1 MLKPIAASGR
11 ISRLPV
17 PLILLCLLLVASSES
32 TKICVAAPP
41 SPPPPTSLQRV
52 LQTDDDWQIYTTY
65 FPAPGDREAF
75 TKEAPVVVLLHGD
88 KQVRLVYEG
97 PRGLAARLQGA
108 GCAVITVDLRKHGQ
122 STNVAQGGGSASN
135 GRTSEATLQ
144 AADYRNM
151 ADFDLESVKR
161 FIQQQHQAKKLNM
174 HKLGIVAAGSSCAVA
189 AEFARA
195 DWNKEPYDD
204 AASEDQK
211 TPRGQDVRAMVF
223 LSPPSRVKGLS
234 LTQALN
240 EIRNPDWNI
249 AFLTLYGKANRN
261 DAKDAVALN
270 KRLVGT
276 TKTSKD
282 RIFLEDINVPS
293 HGTDLL
299 GIREIDVEGA
309 IVKWFRAH
317 LFDLKDSEWRDRQSR
332 LVRK

>member
-1 MLKPIAASGR
+1 M
-11 ISRLPV
+11 
-17 PLILLCLLLVASSES
+17 
-32 TKICVAAPP
+32 
-41 SPPPPTSLQRV
+41 
-52 LQTDDDWQIYTTY
+52 
-65 FPAPGDREAF
+65 
-75 TKEAPVVVLLHGD
+75 
-88 KQVRLVYEG
+88 
-97 PRGLAARLQGA
+97 
-108 GCAVITVDLRKHGQ
+108 
-122 STNVAQGGGSASN
+122 
-135 GRTSEATLQ
+135 
-144 AADYRNM
+144 
-151 ADFDLESVKR
+151 
-161 FIQQQHQAKKLNM
+161 
-174 HKLGIVAAGSSCAVA
+174 
-189 AEFARA
+189 
-195 DWNKEPYDD
+195 
-204 AASEDQK
+204 K

-270 KRLVGT
+270 RRLVGT
-276 TKTSKD
+276 SKTSKD